1 MAAGPTTIAF
11 RGLVSARW
19 VLIALVALGHAVLG
33 GLETT
38 GVDTAGLPTPQG
50 MKGWSG
56 LVMLLAAWTAFNAWA
71 RWRADAVAA
80 RGIDAVG
87 ATLLADT
94 AALTIAF
101 ALSGGASNP
110 FTALYFVPI
119 TLATQVSPRWTW
131 LVGIASA
138 AAFGALFLVG
148 VPAGHEMA
156 MAHDGHAAGMHHGPM
171 GHAMPEAGGS
181 FAGHLTGM
189 WIAFAASGV
198 LITVFVHRIAV
209 QVERQRDE
217 LARLRGEA
225 LEDRHLAALGTLA
238 AGAAHELGT
247 PLGTIALLGEGME
260 EMEPD
265 ERHEAVTDLLAQV
278 ERCKGIVQQMSSP
291 ELRADRLGAGVEPWT
306 ATRIRELLGREYPE
320 IGVTVDERAAS
331 TSVSLPWTAV
341 ARVVREL
348 ARNAETASVR
358 AGAKISDVTASV
370 RLVDGPAPLEIRVE
384 DRGPGM
390 SSEGRQR
397 AFEPFYTTAV
407 EGEGLGLGL
416 YLSRAQVRQ
425 LGGSLTLEA
434 AEPGGTAA
442 VLRLPLSWSSSSE
455 SRSA

>member
-1 MAAGPTTIAF
+1 MPAGPTTIAF

-19 VLIALVALGHAVLG
+19 VLIGLVALGHAVLG
-33 GLETT
+33 GLESA

-50 MKGWSG
+50 LVGWLG
-56 LVMLLAAWTAFNAWA
+56 LGVLLLSWVGFNGWA
-71 RWRADAVAA
+71 RWRAGAIAD

-94 AALTIAF
+94 AALTIVF
-101 ALSGGASNP
+101 ALSGAASNP

-148 VPAGHEMA
+148 VPEGHDMA
-156 MAHDGHAAGMHHGPM
+156 MAGGEHAHHQHM
-171 GHAMPEAGGS
+171 GHAMPAAGGS

-217 LARLRGEA
+217 LVRLRGEA

-247 PLGTIALLGEGME
+247 PLGTIALLGEGLEDME
-260 EMEPD
+260 GE
-265 ERHEAVTDLLAQV
+265 EREEAVADLLAQV
-278 ERCKGIVQQMSSP
+278 DRCKRIVQQMSSP
-291 ELRADRLGAGVEPWT
+291 ELRADRLGGAVERWS
-306 ATRIRELLGREYPE
+306 LGRLAEHLQHESPE
-320 IGVTVDERAAS
+320 VRIELDERAAA
-331 TSVSLPWTAV
+331 TTVGLPWTAV

-348 ARNAETASVR
+348 VRNAETAAR
-358 AGAKISDVTASV
+358 AAGEATPPVSV
-370 RLVDGPAPLEIRVE
+370 RLRLLEGAQPIEVRVE
-384 DRGPGM
+384 DRGAGM
-390 SSEGRQR
+390 SDEQRRR

-407 EGEGLGLGL
+407 EGEGSGLGL

-425 LGGSLTLEA
+425 LGGHLTLQA
-434 AEPGGTAA
+434 GPGGGTAA
-442 VLRLPLSWSSSSE
+442 VLRLPLSWVRPGEERPS
-455 SRSA
+455 